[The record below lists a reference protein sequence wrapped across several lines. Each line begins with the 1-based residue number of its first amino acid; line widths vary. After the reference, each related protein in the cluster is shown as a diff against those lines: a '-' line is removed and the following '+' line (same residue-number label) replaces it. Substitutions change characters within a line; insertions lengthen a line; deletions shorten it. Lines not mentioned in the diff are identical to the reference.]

1 MHLVKPG
8 DHHIRSDLQLTQKR
22 ALDPYG
28 MPWALLL
35 ALLEAAWLSFSLLS
49 DTSCIC
55 VAGTGPLEGG
65 DVVVLLLNAGNGTT
79 TINTSFAD
87 IGLGSQV
94 TTVKAVDLWTGK
106 SAGLMSGSTVSESV
120 ASHDSAV
127 LRLSPVSN

>member
-1 MHLVKPG
+1 M
-8 DHHIRSDLQLTQKR
+8 
-22 ALDPYG
+22 
-28 MPWALLL
+28 
-35 ALLEAAWLSFSLLS
+35 
-49 DTSCIC
+49 
-55 VAGTGPLEGG
+55 
-65 DVVVLLLNAGNGTT
+65 VVLLLNAGNGTT